1 MIISNAC
8 QSKKLVLDVE
18 YLTKNVDLIV
28 HVLVV
33 MYVNTLKRT
42 RQFVHK
48 NSPSIIKHQRV
59 QQPVRSPPGYLPQ
72 YEKA

>member
-8 QSKKLVLDVE
+8 QFKKLVLDVE
-18 YLTKNVDLIV
+18 HNTKNVDLIV

-33 MYVNTLKRT
+33 MYVNTLKRI

-48 NSPSIIKHQRV
+48 NLPSIIKHQRV